1 MQGAGC
7 SSRKV
12 HASIRGRFSRH
23 ATYPRARAGMGVR
36 IGSAPPATAP
46 SSELK
51 DRASRLPQ
59 PGAASTSLEGTYGR
73 ELVHRIVAHLLHLL
87 GSFGFVGPAKV
98 AEGLDVMLADPD
110 AMLGAT
116 FAAFDA
122 NGDGAIDAT
131 DLATTLSLARPF
143 FGVPHAELVAKF
155 DAVLRGAGGPR
166 GPKARHGIRRSDLD
180 SVLMYT
186 PALEAWTLTPMRATA
201 SWLRGRAETE
211 AHADD
216 AGWRRGLASPGT
228 SIAAPAPA
236 AAATPAERR
245 VAARGAHGRDEPP
258 RTRRGRARDAIDDRA
273 QLCDGE
279 TRGGSRRCETI
290 PTQTAG
296 GPRTTTTTTTTTGK
310 RTRVPIGV
318 LTLTTTTTG
327 RARTPR
333 ETGVKTGGW
342 QTGRR
347 RRLSNFSA
355 PRRSERPRTAD
366 GRRPESPSILKPS
379 GSFVARGSG
388 TGTRRTKRAGRRGDV
403 RGGGRR

>member
-1 MQGAGC
+1 M
-7 SSRKV
+7 
-12 HASIRGRFSRH
+12 
-23 ATYPRARAGMGVR
+23 R

-51 DRASRLPQ
+51 DRASRLPP

-143 FGVPHAELVAKF
+143 FGVPHAERSQVR
-155 DAVLRGAGGPR
+155 RGAARRDAGPR

-201 SWLRGRAETE
+201 SSLRGRAETE

-216 AGWRRGLASPGT
+216 AGWRRGLAS
-228 SIAAPAPA
+228 AANINRRPRPRRGCDPRRTARRGARSSRARRA
-236 AAATPAERR
+236 AAN
-245 VAARGAHGRDEPP
+245 PP
-258 RTRRGRARDAIDDRA
+258 W
-273 QLCDGE
+273 
-279 TRGGSRRCETI
+279 S
-290 PTQTAG
+290 
-296 GPRTTTTTTTTTGK
+296 
-310 RTRVPIGV
+310 
-318 LTLTTTTTG
+318 
-327 RARTPR
+327 
-333 ETGVKTGGW
+333 
-342 QTGRR
+342 
-347 RRLSNFSA
+347 
-355 PRRSERPRTAD
+355 RPRCD
-366 GRRPESPSILKPS
+366 R
-379 GSFVARGSG
+379 
-388 TGTRRTKRAGRRGDV
+388 
-403 RGGGRR
+403 

>member
-1 MQGAGC
+1 
-7 SSRKV
+7 
-12 HASIRGRFSRH
+12 
-23 ATYPRARAGMGVR
+23 MGVR

-186 PALEAWTLTPMRATA
+186 PALEAWTL
-201 SWLRGRAETE
+201 
-211 AHADD
+211 AHQSRWESFAREMAAMD
-216 AGWRRGLASPGT
+216 AGELGFGSSEWSRTPIGAAAIASMRPSWPPPKIPIFAVRESPSGH
-228 SIAAPAPA
+228 IAYPSSSELAPA
-236 AAATPAERR
+236 AKTPRGATPTRR
-245 VAARGAHGRDEPP
+245 DEARRGAIAKGEARAEP
-258 RTRRGRARDAIDDRA
+258 
-273 QLCDGE
+273 
-279 TRGGSRRCETI
+279 
-290 PTQTAG
+290 
-296 GPRTTTTTTTTTGK
+296 
-310 RTRVPIGV
+310 
-318 LTLTTTTTG
+318 
-327 RARTPR
+327 
-333 ETGVKTGGW
+333 
-342 QTGRR
+342 
-347 RRLSNFSA
+347 
-355 PRRSERPRTAD
+355 
-366 GRRPESPSILKPS
+366 RPERA
-379 GSFVARGSG
+379 GEE
-388 TGTRRTKRAGRRGDV
+388 RAGRTRGAPGARSVAHAGGMFGYFRRPTTGPGSAREASGVRWIRTRSDARDV
-403 RGGGRR
+403 ADADARARAVSDPRGTLRRASTPRSKTPDRRRFAREKVQGRIGRRGKAHHVLPEGRASDQRGLRLRG

>member
-1 MQGAGC
+1 MLRGDQEWSWPAAPLG
-7 SSRKV
+7 SRKV

-73 ELVHRIVAHLLHLL
+73 ELVHRMVAHLLHLL

-201 SWLRGRAETE
+201 LWLHSTE
-211 AHADD
+211 LPS
-216 AGWRRGLASPGT
+216 RKQS
-228 SIAAPAPA
+228 
-236 AAATPAERR
+236 
-245 VAARGAHGRDEPP
+245 EP
-258 RTRRGRARDAIDDRA
+258 T
-273 QLCDGE
+273 
-279 TRGGSRRCETI
+279 
-290 PTQTAG
+290 TAG
-296 GPRTTTTTTTTTGK
+296 NQTK
-310 RTRVPIGV
+310 RTSP
-318 LTLTTTTTG
+318 
-327 RARTPR
+327 
-333 ETGVKTGGW
+333 
-342 QTGRR
+342 QRR
-347 RRLSNFSA
+347 RQRKRQQLQEQHQQQKQ
-355 PRRSERPRTAD
+355 RRQ
-366 GRRPESPSILKPS
+366 
-379 GSFVARGSG
+379 
-388 TGTRRTKRAGRRGDV
+388 
-403 RGGGRR
+403 